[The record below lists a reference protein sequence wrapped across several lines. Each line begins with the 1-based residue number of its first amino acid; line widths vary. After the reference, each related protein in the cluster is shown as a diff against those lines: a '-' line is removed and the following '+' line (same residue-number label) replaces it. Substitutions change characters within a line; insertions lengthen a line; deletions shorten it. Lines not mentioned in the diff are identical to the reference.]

1 MDEKSK
7 AIDIIR
13 SDIADKQEQIKF
25 IEELD
30 VNRPVTEEQWTYI
43 CRTPLRTSNILIDI
57 IKAIFSDSEKAELQR
72 KRTSKQKM
80 SKYNNI
86 R

>member
-13 SDIADKQEQIKF
+13 SDIADKQEQIKY

-30 VNRPVTEEQWTYI
+30 VTRPVTEEQWTYI

-57 IKAIFSDSEKAELQR
+57 IKAIFPDSEKAELHEVQLINV
-72 KRTSKQKM
+72 
-80 SKYNNI
+80 NN
-86 R
+86 